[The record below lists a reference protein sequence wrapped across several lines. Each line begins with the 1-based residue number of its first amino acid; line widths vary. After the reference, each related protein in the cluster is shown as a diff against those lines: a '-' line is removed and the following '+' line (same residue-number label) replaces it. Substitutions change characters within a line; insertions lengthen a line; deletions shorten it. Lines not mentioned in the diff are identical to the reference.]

1 MHKELRRYSSIGNK
15 RGILLLCNKILTKS
29 KVSMDSVRTSCSFVN
44 GCEIN
49 FNCGILALEAMHIIT
64 KNQTHCFIDEPF
76 FSTLSVDKAI
86 TKLCEI
92 AFTFL
97 IEEKLIN
104 IEFLK
109 FNDQVDLFYIPKRAF
124 SLHSSV
130 FRNLLISLNAIT
142 EVNGE
147 FRIAKNYDI
156 FFGDLIQRTTK
167 KLTLKQ
173 LQQKLIAEQEIGEKG
188 ELFVLHF
195 EKSRKPFS
203 REDKERIRQISH
215 IDVSAGYDI
224 ISFHDEVALKHRYIE
239 VKTYRGIPHFYWSAN
254 EIDSAKIRG
263 KDYFLYLVNADR
275 ILDHSYIPE
284 IIQNPYSAIIN
295 SNDWKLT
302 PSSFLVEKINI

>member
-15 RGILLLCNKILTKS
+15 RGILLLCNKILSKS
-29 KVSMDSVRTSCSFVN
+29 KVSLDSVRTSCSFVN

-49 FNCGILALEAMHIIT
+49 FNCGVLAFEAMNLIS
-64 KNQTHCFIDEPF
+64 KDETHCFIADPF
-76 FSTLSVDKAI
+76 FSSLSTEKAI

-97 IEEKLIN
+97 IEEKLVN
-104 IEFLK
+104 IELLK

-142 EVNGE
+142 PVNGE
-147 FRIAKNYDI
+147 FRIAKNYDK
-156 FFGDLIQRTTK
+156 FFGNLIKRATRK
-167 KLTLKQ
+167 ITLEQ
-173 LQQKLIAEQEIGEKG
+173 LQQKLLAEQEMGEKG
-188 ELFVLHF
+188 ELFVLDF

-203 REDKERIRQISH
+203 MEDKERIRQISH

-224 ISFHDEVALKHRYIE
+224 ISFHDEVSLKRRYIE
-239 VKTYRGIPHFYWSAN
+239 VKTYRGAPHFYWSAN

-263 KDYFLYLVNADR
+263 VDYFLYLVNADR
-275 ILDHSYIPE
+275 IFEQGYVPE
-284 IIQNPYSAIIN
+284 IIQNPYSTIIN
-295 SNDWKLT
+295 SSDWKLT
-302 PSSFLVEKINI
+302 PSSFLVEKLNI

>member
-29 KVSMDSVRTSCSFVN
+29 KVSLDSVRTSCSFVN

-49 FNCGILALEAMHIIT
+49 FNCGVLAFEAMNLIS
-64 KNQTHCFIDEPF
+64 KDESHCFIAEPF
-76 FSTLSVDKAI
+76 FSSLSTENAI

-97 IEEKLIN
+97 IEEKLVN
-104 IEFLK
+104 IELFK

-142 EVNGE
+142 SVNGE
-147 FRIAKNYDI
+147 FRIAKNYDK
-156 FFGDLIQRTTK
+156 FFGNLIKRAARK
-167 KLTLKQ
+167 ITLEQ
-173 LQQKLIAEQEIGEKG
+173 LQQKLLAEQEMGEKG
-188 ELFVLHF
+188 ELFVLDF
-195 EKSRKPFS
+195 EKSRRSFS
-203 REDKERIRQISH
+203 MEDKERIRQISH

-224 ISFHDEVALKHRYIE
+224 ISFHDEVFLKRRYIE
-239 VKTYRGIPHFYWSAN
+239 VKTYRGAPHFYWSTN

-263 KDYFLYLVNADR
+263 VDYFLYLVNVDR
-275 ILDHSYIPE
+275 ILEQGYVPE
-284 IIQNPYSAIIN
+284 IIQNPYSTIIN

-302 PSSFLVEKINI
+302 PSSFLVEKITI

>member
-29 KVSMDSVRTSCSFVN
+29 KVSLGSVRTSCSFVN

-49 FNCGILALEAMHIIT
+49 FNCGVLAFEAMNLISIYET
-64 KNQTHCFIDEPF
+64 DCFIAEPF
-76 FSTLSVDKAI
+76 FSSLSTDKAI

-97 IEEKLIN
+97 IEEKLVN
-104 IEFLK
+104 IELLK
-109 FNDQVDLFYIPKRAF
+109 YNDQVDLFYIPKRAF
-124 SLHSSV
+124 SLQSSV

-142 EVNGE
+142 AVDGE
-147 FRIAKNYDI
+147 FRIAKNYDK
-156 FFGDLIQRTTK
+156 FFAKMIKRATR
-167 KLTLKQ
+167 KLSLEQ
-173 LQQKLIAEQEIGEKG
+173 LQKKFIAEQEMGEEG
-188 ELFVLHF
+188 ELYVLHF

-203 REDKERIRQISH
+203 LEDKERIRQISH

-224 ISFHDEVALKHRYIE
+224 ISFHDEVTLKRRYIE
-239 VKTYRGIPHFYWSAN
+239 VKTYRGTPHFYWSAN

-263 KDYFLYLVNADR
+263 MDYFLYLVNADK
-275 ILDHSYIPE
+275 IFEQDYVPE
-284 IIQNPYSAIIN
+284 IIQNPYSSIVN

-302 PSSFLVEKINI
+302 PSSFLVEKIKI

>member
-29 KVSMDSVRTSCSFVN
+29 KVSLDSVRTSCSFVN

-49 FNCGILALEAMHIIT
+49 FNCGVLAFEAMNLIS
-64 KNQTHCFIDEPF
+64 KDETHCFIAEPF
-76 FSTLSVDKAI
+76 FSSLSTEKAI

-97 IEEKLIN
+97 IEEKLVN
-104 IEFLK
+104 IELLK

-142 EVNGE
+142 PVNGE
-147 FRIAKNYDI
+147 FRIAKNYDK
-156 FFGDLIQRTTK
+156 FLGNLVKRATRTIP
-167 KLTLKQ
+167 LEQ
-173 LQQKLIAEQEIGEKG
+173 LQQKLLAEQEMGEKG
-188 ELFVLHF
+188 ELFVLDF

-203 REDKERIRQISH
+203 MEDKEHIRQISH

-224 ISFHDEVALKHRYIE
+224 ISFHDEVSLKRRYIE
-239 VKTYRGIPHFYWSAN
+239 VKTYRGAPHFYWSAN

-263 KDYFLYLVNADR
+263 IDYFLYLVNADR
-275 ILDHSYIPE
+275 IFEEGYVPE
-284 IIQNPYSAIIN
+284 IIQNPYSTIIN
-295 SNDWKLT
+295 SSDWKLT
-302 PSSFLVEKINI
+302 PSSFLVEKLNI